1 MVPPPDPI
9 AEALAPVGGMQQPTE
24 PIVGD
29 QHGQR
34 SQEEHHRQA
43 EWQDGSCHQARSADP
58 DHLEQAELGR
68 QVGVAESVDEGRAK
82 AGGEEGRQE
91 PPLDR
96 LRVISVHFRS
106 PNVQATD
113 VGEADHGGRRRRPQ
127 HGRHDGRLYHEPLL
141 FLKLFVASCK
151 FTFSSKIP
159 VESSIF
165 DFDSFSFLF
174 TFWKALPDKIQ
185 EKEQS
190 CQIEIQEGCFLY
202 SIAYTSHD

>member
-9 AEALAPVGGMQQPTE
+9 SEALAPVGRMQQPAET
-24 PIVGD
+24 IVRD

-96 LRVISVHFRS
+96 LGMVSVHFRS
-106 PNVQATD
+106 PNVEAAD
-113 VGEADHGGRRRRPQ
+113 VG
-127 HGRHDGRLYHEPLL
+127 
-141 FLKLFVASCK
+141 K
-151 FTFSSKIP
+151 
-159 VESSIF
+159 
-165 DFDSFSFLF
+165 
-174 TFWKALPDKIQ
+174 PD
-185 EKEQS
+185 
-190 CQIEIQEGCFLY
+190 
-202 SIAYTSHD
+202 